1 MGLDWGNVPA
11 WVGSIL
17 TGSSLAVAAIT
28 YVRSA
33 EERRRENAEN
43 ARAQAA
49 LVSSWPVNLRRWQV
63 RNGNTVAVSVQARID
78 DDHRSEPVVLYP
90 SETRALRLP
99 SGVEVRTTF
108 LPLLIVDSFGRRW
121 IRHGDGEL
129 AEVRDREPKGSPTS
143 PRSSGRPETPT
154 WEDRS

>member
-1 MGLDWGNVPA
+1 MSDVEWGNVPA

-17 TGSSLAVAAIT
+17 TGSSLIIAAIT

-33 EERRRENAEN
+33 QERRRENAEK

-49 LVSSWPVNLRRWQV
+49 LVSSWPVNVRRWQV
-63 RNGNTVAVSVQARID
+63 RNGNTVAVSVQALID
-78 DDHRSEPVVLYP
+78 GDNRSEPVVLYP
-90 SETRALRLP
+90 SETRAIRLP
-99 SGVEVRTTF
+99 AGVEVGTTF

-121 IRHGDGEL
+121 IRHGAGEL
-129 AEVRDREPKGSPTS
+129 VEVTERDSAGSTTRQPAL
-143 PRSSGRPETPT
+143 T